1 MVVAGRKEEN
11 EDAEV
16 NQSEAARRRVEER
29 AREASRRGGIMALAD
44 VTRKDLQVQVGGDA
58 GRSFGWVV
66 LSSFRRATAE
76 WLIGGQSGGM
86 KPLALFLDVFCLSS
100 STHNSAAASAVNLR

>member
-16 NQSEAARRRVEER
+16 NQSEAARRRLEER

-58 GRSFGWVV
+58 GRSFLLGRIVLLSTSHSRVAGRWSVGWNET
-66 LSSFRRATAE
+66 SCTFS
-76 WLIGGQSGGM
+76 
-86 KPLALFLDVFCLSS
+86 
-100 STHNSAAASAVNLR
+100 